1 MKLSLIQCVNGKKKG
16 KTENLYLRKQSE
28 IRPKC
33 MSNLP
38 KKSKNQ
44 SISQI
49 ITTPIDFRT
58 PKQERKVENGNKIG

>member
-44 SISQI
+44 SITQI
-49 ITTPIDFRT
+49 VTTPIHFKRS
-58 PKQERKVENGNKIG
+58 KQGRKAGKR